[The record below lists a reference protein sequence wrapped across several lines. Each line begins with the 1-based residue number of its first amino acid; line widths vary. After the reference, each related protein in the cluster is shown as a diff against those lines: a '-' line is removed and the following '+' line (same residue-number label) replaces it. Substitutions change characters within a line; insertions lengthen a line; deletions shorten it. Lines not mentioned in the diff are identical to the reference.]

1 MGLIA
6 PTCEFTSKDV
16 ESEVKSSHQMVIKA
30 VWPNYMIFFFVRL
43 IFNVQVETFE
53 DFGSSGFTECTS
65 ITDSQNSFPVHH
77 KSRFTDP
84 KNGWWRRHD
93 NKLAPPPPPRPWFR
107 LERSR
112 WVLTRSFNVI
122 HEQIYMWPGVWYMY
136 PYQGDFQTK
145 LFLGHFSNNF
155 D

>member
-1 MGLIA
+1 MYIKSL
-6 PTCEFTSKDV
+6 

-30 VWPNYMIFFFVRL
+30 VWPNYMIFFIPL

-65 ITDSQNSFPVHH
+65 ITHSQNSFPVHYT
-77 KSRFTDP
+77 SRFTDSRTP
-84 KNGWWRRHD
+84 KMVDLGVMTIS
-93 NKLAPPPPPRPWFR
+93 LLPPPSPWFR

-122 HEQIYMWPGVWYMY
+122 HKQIYMQPGVWYMY

-145 LFLGHFSNNF
+145 LFLDHFSNNF